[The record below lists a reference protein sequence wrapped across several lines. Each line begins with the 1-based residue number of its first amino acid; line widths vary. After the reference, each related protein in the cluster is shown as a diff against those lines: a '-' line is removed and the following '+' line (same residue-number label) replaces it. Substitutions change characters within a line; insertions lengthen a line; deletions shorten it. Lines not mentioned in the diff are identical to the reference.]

1 MKTVDLTTQLAT
13 LEEVLSLADQENV
26 VLRTKEGREYV
37 VAELDD
43 FDRELEL
50 VRQNEELMELLARRS
65 KDEPTFSLEEVRREL
80 GLER

>member
-65 KDEPTFSLEEVRREL
+65 KDEPTFSLDEVRREL

>member
-13 LEEVLSLADQENV
+13 LEEVLSLAGQENV

-50 VRQNEELMELLARRS
+50 LRQNEELTEFLARRS
-65 KDEPTFSLEEVRREL
+65 RDEPTFSLDEVRREL

>member
-37 VAELDD
+37 VAEPDD
-43 FDRELEL
+43 FDRELEP
-50 VRQNEELMELLARRS
+50 VRQNEELMELLARR
-65 KDEPTFSLEEVRREL
+65 
-80 GLER
+80 

>member
-13 LEEVLSLADQENV
+13 LEEVLSLADQDNV
-26 VLRTKEGREYV
+26 VLRAKEGREYV

>member
-65 KDEPTFSLEEVRREL
+65 KDEPTFSLDEER
-80 GLER
+80 

>member
-26 VLRTKEGREYV
+26 VLRTKAGREYV